1 MSFRRNT
8 HVSYLVVE
16 RARDIVNTINEY
28 IARVESSTIA
38 DWESF
43 EKFSE
48 AIEPLEEILFKLLLF
63 TEDEKTRYFGND
75 HTIEDCVTSTVAWAT
90 NREHLSETLKKFDT
104 QTPLVNLFDQHDAK
118 SGERE
123 RLDALTHDDQ
133 SLMGEITSARKKI
146 FNDKR
151 IRFPKYVKT
160 AVAPLDTLQSEVMS
174 GTLPE
179 WLTVITIKT
188 CMLVQGV
195 LEVILQP
202 GTDRNLLNH
211 LKSKPVWTAMTALTH
226 ALITAD
232 KGLLAVPDD
241 VQKRYDEFLN
251 ILKELSGLVLKL
263 PDSYVDILKEA
274 GRVRRP
280 FQAQAFALV
289 MLCRFLADYFT
300 KIESNASVTVE
311 NVNSL
316 EEAFNDTL
324 AVLKAAAKA
333 VTQLSQFDLKD
344 FENNNTVHEF
354 EKVESVIKESFT
366 SFGLSKEWSKKENVR
381 REAWKK
387 DKGRMDQLN
396 DILAKPQSSSAPLVK
411 VNISILDKSGYVLRN
426 TSVSEEAT
434 TRLHALRWTAA
445 SAFPDPDDVKRT
457 RTTGSF
463 RNSANESVELQ
474 TTVAEIAKDNGEVS
488 IKLLLA

>member
-1 MSFRRNT
+1 
-8 HVSYLVVE
+8 VVE

-28 IARVESSTIA
+28 IARVESSTTA

-90 NREHLSETLKKFDT
+90 NREHLSETLKSFDT
-104 QTPLVNLFDQHDAK
+104 QAPLVNLYEQHDAQ
-118 SGERE
+118 SRERE
-123 RLDALTHDDQ
+123 RRDALTHDDQ
-133 SLMGEITSARKKI
+133 SLIKEITHARKKI

-151 IRFPKYVKT
+151 IRFPKYVKS
-160 AVAPLDTLQSEVMS
+160 AVAPLDTLQSEVIS

-179 WLTVITIKT
+179 WLTVITIKS

-202 GTDRNLLNH
+202 GTDRDVLNH
-211 LKSKPVWTAMTALTH
+211 LKSKPVWTAVTALTH
-226 ALITAD
+226 ALINAD
-232 KGLLAVPDD
+232 KGSSAVPEV
-241 VQKRYDEFLN
+241 VQKRYDDFLR

-280 FQAQAFALV
+280 FQSQAFALV

-324 AVLKAAAKA
+324 AVLKAAAQA
-333 VTQLSQFDLKD
+333 VTQLSQFDLTD
-344 FENNNTVHEF
+344 FENNNTVQEF
-354 EKVESVIKESFT
+354 EKVETVIKDSFT
-366 SFGLSKEWSKKENVR
+366 SFGLSKEWSKKANVR
-381 REAWKK
+381 REAWEK

-396 DILAKPQSSSAPLVK
+396 NILTKPQTSSATVVK
-411 VNISILDKSGYVLRN
+411 VNISILDKSGYVLHN
-426 TSVSEEAT
+426 TSVSEEDT

-445 SAFPDPDDVKRT
+445 SVFTDADDIKRA

-463 RNSANESVELQ
+463 YNSNKESVELQ
-474 TTVAEIAKDNGEVS
+474 ATIAEIAKGNDEVTLM
-488 IKLLLA
+488 LLLA